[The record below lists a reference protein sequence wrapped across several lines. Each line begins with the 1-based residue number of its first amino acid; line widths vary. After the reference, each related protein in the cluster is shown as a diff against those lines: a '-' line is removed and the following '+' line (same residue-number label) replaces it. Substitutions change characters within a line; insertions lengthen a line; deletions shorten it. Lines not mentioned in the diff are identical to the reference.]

1 MQVEVRLADK
11 EEQSLEKDLVYQQV
25 CRLTDRVS
33 AKVDAGKDDTLLLA
47 KKVRVMMSDFV
58 WNVANANRYRT
69 QKYKVFRKT
78 KDWERTNLWLNAISI
93 SRHYTYPATV
103 SNISHGLYSKIV
115 GKKYPRM
122 PLPIPYLEDCGWSR
136 QREATTR
143 VFFHLSVCATGDV
156 TYM

>member
-58 WNVANANRYRT
+58 
-69 QKYKVFRKT
+69 
-78 KDWERTNLWLNAISI
+78 
-93 SRHYTYPATV
+93 
-103 SNISHGLYSKIV
+103 
-115 GKKYPRM
+115 
-122 PLPIPYLEDCGWSR
+122 
-136 QREATTR
+136 
-143 VFFHLSVCATGDV
+143 
-156 TYM
+156 